1 MTDPQNDKYLLLV
14 VLFFLKK
21 AVGYWR
27 KSGRLL
33 ADEKIFSPIL
43 LCFFVVKKISTPSTP
58 STTNA
63 LARFGDGQGVCYNK
77 IAAEIL

>member
-33 ADEKIFSPIL
+33 AEK
-43 LCFFVVKKISTPSTP
+43 
-58 STTNA
+58 
-63 LARFGDGQGVCYNK
+63 R
-77 IAAEIL
+77 